1 MGNNNLN
8 LHLPN
13 LGFNNNNPNVNTV
26 QNNTNNIP
34 NNNNNNYLFKNNIN
48 NIPNITKTENPLM
61 KSLNP
66 NDNRQMN
73 INKDNNFMMND
84 FQNLNREIDKSEFI
98 GPGNRNAFNNFMYG
112 NSSNTPNKTKSDD
125 DGSESNDGKEFGNDI
140 DDDF

>member
-26 QNNTNNIP
+26 QNTTNNAP
-34 NNNNNNYLFKNNIN
+34 NNNNNYLFKNNIN

-66 NDNRQMN
+66 SDTRQMN

-84 FQNLNREIDKSEFI
+84 FQNINR
-98 GPGNRNAFNNFMYG
+98 R
-112 NSSNTPNKTKSDD
+112 
-125 DGSESNDGKEFGNDI
+125 
-140 DDDF
+140 